1 MANVETIAASEFRQN
16 FGKYMELVSVQD
28 YLVTRNGKVVGMW
41 SNPNRDRMSLVESL
55 AGSIH
60 AVVDETVDREERR
73 SRQ

>member
-1 MANVETIAASEFRQN
+1 MANAEAITASEFRQN

-60 AVVDETVDREERR
+60 AVVDEAADRKERR